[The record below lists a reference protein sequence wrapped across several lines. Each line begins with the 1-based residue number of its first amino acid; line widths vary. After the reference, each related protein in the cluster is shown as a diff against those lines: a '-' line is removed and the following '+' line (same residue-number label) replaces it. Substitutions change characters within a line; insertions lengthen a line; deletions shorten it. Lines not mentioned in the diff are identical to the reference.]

1 MRIIPIG
8 RMTAGKYRSKVA
20 KLGECYG
27 AAHFILTVRGCAALA
42 AAGTTPGS
50 GTTTWGIASP
60 AASLVKQLSPVRCQ
74 LSPVVGW
81 ILPCEIA
88 RGCSLRPVRAAA
100 VFAPSPPAPLPAV
113 AMAGGV
119 VGWAGRGECVDGDW
133 GDDREW
139 EDDANRSFVGHDFA
153 AGAESVSPLPRQP
166 FAVSSHSR
174 SKLPSPTLTHPA
186 AGITMRVSFLAS
198 PTNHLSVGRMG
209 NGRTAESD
217 KNRPNLWT
225 SPF

>member
-8 RMTAGKYRSKVA
+8 RTTAGKYRSKVA

-100 VFAPSPPAPLPAV
+100 VFAPSPPHPRPLSQPWRWRVGLLGGLGEGSVSMAIGGMTANGRMTRIDHSWVTILLLAQKPFRHYPVNYSRNPLIRCQSLPSPPAPLPAV
-113 AMAGGV
+113 ALAGGGCW
-119 VGWAGRGECVDGDW
+119 VGWERGVC
-133 GDDREW
+133 
-139 EDDANRSFVGHDFA
+139 
-153 AGAESVSPLPRQP
+153 
-166 FAVSSHSR
+166 
-174 SKLPSPTLTHPA
+174 
-186 AGITMRVSFLAS
+186 
-198 PTNHLSVGRMG
+198 
-209 NGRTAESD
+209 
-217 KNRPNLWT
+217 
-225 SPF
+225 